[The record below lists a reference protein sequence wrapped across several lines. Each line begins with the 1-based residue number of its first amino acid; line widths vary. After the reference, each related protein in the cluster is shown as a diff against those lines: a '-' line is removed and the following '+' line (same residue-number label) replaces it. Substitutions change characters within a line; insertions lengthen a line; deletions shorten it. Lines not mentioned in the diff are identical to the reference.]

1 VVRQVWRR
9 RLGGRLGWGAIA
21 AGVRPRDGYAEIAS
35 ETSGTPITLDM
46 ATSKS
51 NGTTVPVADNQ
62 HPGQIP
68 SATGVGEL
76 VSMSSDRLTVT
87 VTSETV
93 DDVENALKAAAQEL
107 GGELDRSRGRCRD
120 DEISTGEALAEVARA
135 YTGWTYDE

>member
-1 VVRQVWRR
+1 
-9 RLGGRLGWGAIA
+9 
-21 AGVRPRDGYAEIAS
+21 
-35 ETSGTPITLDM
+35 
-46 ATSKS
+46 
-51 NGTTVPVADNQ
+51 
-62 HPGQIP
+62 
-68 SATGVGEL
+68 
-76 VSMSSDRLTVT
+76 MSSDRLTVT